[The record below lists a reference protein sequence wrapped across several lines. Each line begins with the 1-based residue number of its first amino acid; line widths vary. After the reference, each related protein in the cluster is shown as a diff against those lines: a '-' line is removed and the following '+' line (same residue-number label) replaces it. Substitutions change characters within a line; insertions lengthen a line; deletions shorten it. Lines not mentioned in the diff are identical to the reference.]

1 VSAATAKAM
10 EASDAH
16 QYLIG
21 RLRGLSLAVERQ
33 TEIARVGGDVNLRGV
48 FAALNA
54 VEEAREIHRAHLVAL
69 REIQQQEAAN
79 RDADEVFVRG
89 TAVRVA
95 DPDQPLYRSL
105 IPHAP

>member
-21 RLRGLSLAVERQ
+21 RLRG
-33 TEIARVGGDVNLRGV
+33 NLRGV